1 METLRVTT
9 ALAVRSM
16 KRTVRRPVF
25 LVLSLLQPLIWLLLF
40 SQVMKNFGRATLP
53 PGMSYVTLFA
63 PAVMLQT
70 ILFGSFQSGMGMVH
84 DIEVG
89 LFDKFLIAPINRM
102 AILMGRALADG
113 ARMFIQGL
121 AMVLLAMALGVRFV
135 HGPLGVLAAL
145 LLAVIFGIGLAAL
158 SNVAALRTKSTEA
171 TLMIVNFF
179 LFPLLFLSPALVPK
193 DVLPGW
199 IATFGRFNPVAY
211 AVDASRNLM
220 VGVVENRTLS
230 TAIDWGQLGRATLF
244 LVGVAIGGMMLA
256 RMAFRK
262 ATA

>member
-1 METLRVTT
+1 METLRVTI
-9 ALAVRSM
+9 ALAVRSL

-40 SQVMKNFGRATLP
+40 SQVMKNFGKATLP

-113 ARMFIQGL
+113 ARMFLQGL
-121 AMVLLAMALGVRFV
+121 FMVLLAMALGVRFV
-135 HGPLGVLAAL
+135 HGPLGVIAAL
-145 LLAVIFGIGLAAL
+145 LLAVVFGIGLAGL

-199 IATFGRFNPVAY
+199 IATFGKFNPVAY
-211 AVDASRNLM
+211 AVEAARNLM

-244 LVGVAIGGMMLA
+244 LVGVAIGGMALA